1 MRGVRLDKPL
11 NRGRQIDILFGQL
24 KTHADLFEAAPVVG
38 DDEEPETPQMDKW
51 SAGGWL
57 VIVTVITAFCADVLV
72 GSIDETATK
81 WNIPKP

>member
-1 MRGVRLDKPL
+1 VFRLHTVSHSLTP
-11 NRGRQIDILFGQL
+11 NNFVVVQL
-24 KTHADLFEAAPVVG
+24 RTHSDLFEAEPVAG
-38 DDEEPETPQMDKW
+38 DDDEPETPDMDKW